1 MPTELLTRMEE
12 ILLLVIWELG
22 PEAYGVP
29 IGERVERLMGREL
42 SVGAIYVP
50 LERMVESGW
59 LRAEEGE
66 PTPVRG
72 GRRKRFYRLTP
83 SGARALRATRR
94 LTERIWAGKPA
105 NLPIGNSRVTVTE
118 L

>member
-1 MPTELLTRMEE
+1 MPADLLTRMEE

-22 PEAYGVP
+22 EGAYGVP
-29 IGERVERLMGREL
+29 IGERVERLLGREL

-50 LERMVESGW
+50 LERMVAAGW

-72 GRRKRFYRLTP
+72 GRRKRYYRITAA
-83 SGARALRATRR
+83 GAKALRTTRR
-94 LTERIWAGKPA
+94 LTDRIWAGKPD
-105 NLPIGNSRVTVTE
+105 NLPTFNPGIKVSE
-118 L
+118 Q